1 MLLWI
6 MRRSSIAGLTI
17 TSRRCC
23 VYRIEISDAQ
33 LVTSGKNAVASW
45 LARKLIV
52 PKVFFNAPWPSRRAP
67 VDVLA
72 VDRAGAGDIWIAE
85 IKVGLEAARG
95 AIAQLM
101 QLPAHY
107 KYLAIAKPG
116 PYQLEPQTLYS
127 PSGMGRVG
135 ILLVEENPDN
145 RIVAVESVP
154 AERFRVEPVA
164 IKQIDRFTATHHADI
179 ELRA

>member
-1 MLLWI
+1 MRLWI
-6 MRRSSIAGLTI
+6 MRRSSTGGLTI

-23 VYRIEISDAQ
+23 LYRIKLSDAQ
-33 LVTSGKNAVASW
+33 LAASGKDAVASW
-45 LARKLIV
+45 FARKLIV
-52 PKVFFNAPWPSRRAP
+52 PKVFFNAAWPSRRAQ

-72 VDRAGAGDIWIAE
+72 VDRAGAGDIWVAE
-85 IKVGLEAARG
+85 VTFGVAAAKD
-95 AIAQLM
+95 AISQLM

-107 KYLAIAKPG
+107 KYVAIAKSG

-145 RIVAVESVP
+145 RIIVMESVP
-154 AERFRVEPVA
+154 AERFRVEPAA
-164 IKQIDRFTATHHADI
+164 IKQIDRFTASHHADI

>member
-1 MLLWI
+1 L
-6 MRRSSIAGLTI
+6 
-17 TSRRCC
+17 
-23 VYRIEISDAQ
+23 YRIELSDAQ
-33 LVTSGKNAVASW
+33 LAASSKDAVASW

-52 PKVFFNAPWPSRRAP
+52 PKVFFNPPWPSRHSQ

-85 IKVGLEAARG
+85 VRVGIAAG
-95 AIAQLM
+95 QDAIAQLI

-107 KYLAIAKPG
+107 KYVAIAKPG
-116 PYQLEPQTLYS
+116 PYQPEPRTLYS
-127 PSGMGRVG
+127 RSGMGRVG
-135 ILLVEENPDN
+135 ILLVEENPEN
-145 RIVAVESVP
+145 RVVVVESIP
-154 AERFRVEPVA
+154 AERFRVEPAA

>member
-1 MLLWI
+1 
-6 MRRSSIAGLTI
+6 
-17 TSRRCC
+17 
-23 VYRIEISDAQ
+23 VHRIELSDAQ
-33 LVTSGKNAVASW
+33 LAASSKDAVASW

-52 PKVFFNAPWPSRRAP
+52 PKVFFNAPWPSKRAH

-85 IKVGLEAARG
+85 VTVGTTAAMG
-95 AIAQLM
+95 AVAQLM

-107 KYLAIAKPG
+107 KYLAIAKLG

-127 PSGMGRVG
+127 PSGMGRLG
-135 ILLVEENPDN
+135 ILLVEENSDN
-145 RIVAVESVP
+145 RIVVAESIP
-154 AERFRVEPVA
+154 AERFRVEPAA
-164 IKQIDRFTATHHADI
+164 IKQIDRFTASNHADI

>member
-1 MLLWI
+1 
-6 MRRSSIAGLTI
+6 MRRSSTGGLTI
-17 TSRRCC
+17 TSGRCC
-23 VYRIEISDAQ
+23 LYRIELSNAQ
-33 LVTSGKNAVASW
+33 LAASGKDAVASW

-52 PKVFFNAPWPSRRAP
+52 PKVFFNAPWPSRRTQ

-72 VDRAGAGDIWIAE
+72 VDRAGAGDIWAAE
-85 IKVGLEAARG
+85 VTIGVAAARD

-107 KYLAIAKPG
+107 KYVAIAKPG
-116 PYQLEPQTLYS
+116 PYQPEPQTLYS

-145 RIVAVESVP
+145 RIVVLESVP
-154 AERFRVEPVA
+154 AERFRVEPAA
-164 IKQIDRFTATHHADI
+164 IKQIDRFTDSHHADI

>member
-1 MLLWI
+1 L
-6 MRRSSIAGLTI
+6 
-17 TSRRCC
+17 
-23 VYRIEISDAQ
+23 YRIELNDAQ
-33 LVTSGKNAVASW
+33 LAASGKDAVASW
-45 LARKLIV
+45 LARRLIV
-52 PKVFFNAPWPSRRAP
+52 PKVFFNARWPTERTQ

-85 IKVGLEAARG
+85 VTIGVAAARD

-107 KYLAIAKPG
+107 KYVAIAKPS
-116 PYQLEPQTLYS
+116 PYQPEPQTLYS

-145 RIVAVESVP
+145 RIVVSEGIP
-154 AERFRVEPVA
+154 AERFRVEPTD
-164 IKQIDRFTATHHADI
+164 IKKIDRFTARHHADI

>member
-1 MLLWI
+1 L
-6 MRRSSIAGLTI
+6 
-17 TSRRCC
+17 
-23 VYRIEISDAQ
+23 YRIELSDAQ
-33 LVTSGKNAVASW
+33 LATSGKDAVASW

-52 PKVFFNAPWPSRRAP
+52 PKVFFNAPWPSRRAQ

-85 IKVGLEAARG
+85 VTVGIAAAKG

-107 KYLAIAKPG
+107 KYVAIAKPG

-135 ILLVEENPDN
+135 ILLVGENSDN
-145 RIVAVESVP
+145 RVVVLEGIP
-154 AERFRVEPVA
+154 AERFRVEPAA
-164 IKQIDRFTATHHADI
+164 IKQIDRFTASHHADI